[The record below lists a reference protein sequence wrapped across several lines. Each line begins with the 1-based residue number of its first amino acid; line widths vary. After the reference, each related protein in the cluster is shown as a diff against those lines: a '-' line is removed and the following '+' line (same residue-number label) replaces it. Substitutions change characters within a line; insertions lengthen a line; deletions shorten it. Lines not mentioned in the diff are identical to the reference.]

1 MVEKSV
7 RRVSTSSIR
16 LALYISSEA
25 MTAKLLDRVA
35 IVTGASSGIGEA
47 TAIALSLEGAK
58 VVAVARRS
66 DRLDALAE
74 RIRAQ
79 GGTLHPMTADV
90 ADEAQIREVVTKT
103 QAQFGRIDSLINN
116 AGVMLLGPIDGAD
129 TEDWRRMIN
138 VNLLGL
144 MYATHAVLPI
154 MKSQQTG
161 HIINVSS
168 VAGRV
173 VSPYGGV
180 YCATKFAVGAF
191 SESLRQQ
198 VGKDNIRVTI
208 VEPGIV
214 ATELVQHITHAET
227 KNMAENFYGSMKTLE
242 SEDIATAIVYALT
255 QPAHVCINE
264 LLVRPT
270 AQDR

>member
-1 MVEKSV
+1 
-7 RRVSTSSIR
+7 
-16 LALYISSEA
+16 
-25 MTAKLLDRVA
+25 MTGNLSGKVV

-47 TAIALSLEGAK
+47 TAIALTAEGAK

-66 DRLDALAE
+66 DRLESLAE
-74 RIRAQ
+74 RIRTQ
-79 GGTLHPMTADV
+79 GGTLHSITADV
-90 ADEAQIREVVTKT
+90 ADEAQVRDVVAKTREK
-103 QAQFGRIDSLINN
+103 FGRIDSLINN

-138 VNLLGL
+138 VNVLGL
-144 MYATHAVLPI
+144 MYATHAVLPL
-154 MKSQQTG
+154 MKTQKTG
-161 HIINVSS
+161 HILNVSS

-173 VSPYGGV
+173 VAPYGAV

-198 VGKDNIRVTI
+198 VCKDNIRVTI
-208 VEPGIV
+208 IEPGVV

-227 KNMAENFYGSMKTLE
+227 KNMAEEFYGSMKTLD
-242 SEDIATAIVYALT
+242 SEDIANAIVYALT
-255 QPAHVCINE
+255 QPDHVCINE

>member
-1 MVEKSV
+1 
-7 RRVSTSSIR
+7 
-16 LALYISSEA
+16 
-25 MTAKLLDRVA
+25 
-35 IVTGASSGIGEA
+35 
-47 TAIALSLEGAK
+47 
-58 VVAVARRS
+58 
-66 DRLDALAE
+66 
-74 RIRAQ
+74 
-79 GGTLHPMTADV
+79 MTADV
-90 ADEAQIREVVTKT
+90 ADEVQIREVIAKT
-103 QAQFGRIDSLINN
+103 QQQFGRIDSLINN
-116 AGVMLLGPIDGAD
+116 AGVMLLGPIEGAD

-154 MKSQQTG
+154 MKSQSTG

-198 VGKDNIRVTI
+198 VCKDNIRVTI
-208 VEPGIV
+208 VEPGVV
-214 ATELVQHITHAET
+214 ATELVQHITHADT
-227 KNMAENFYGSMKTLE
+227 KSMAEEFYGSMKTLD
-242 SEDIATAIVYALT
+242 SEDIASAIVYALT

>member
-1 MVEKSV
+1 M
-7 RRVSTSSIR
+7 
-16 LALYISSEA
+16 A
-25 MTAKLLDRVA
+25 AKLLDRVV

-47 TAIALSLEGAK
+47 TAIALASEGAK

-66 DRLDALAE
+66 NRLEALAE
-74 RIRAQ
+74 QIRDQ
-79 GGTLHPMTADV
+79 GGTLHPLTADV
-90 ADEAQIREVVTKT
+90 ADEAQIRDVIAKT
-103 QAQFGRIDSLINN
+103 QDQFGRIDSLINN

-129 TEDWRRMIN
+129 TEDWRRMID

-144 MYATHAVLPI
+144 MYATHAALPI

-173 VSPYGGV
+173 VSSYGAV

-198 VGKDNIRVTI
+198 VCKDNIRVTI
-208 VEPGIV
+208 VEPGVV
-214 ATELVQHITHAET
+214 ATELVQHITHADT
-227 KNMAENFYGSMKTLE
+227 KSMAEEFYGSMKTLD
-242 SEDIATAIVYALT
+242 SEDIASAIVYALT
-255 QPAHVCINE
+255 QPAHVCVNE